1 MEGKRFDPAKLH
13 KLNNPERLK
22 ELPVARILELAKVE
36 RPEVIIDLG
45 AGTGLFSIELAKIY
59 PGSKI
64 YACDISNIMINWM
77 NEHIMMK
84 YENIIP
90 LRMEEY
96 QVPLKDGIA
105 DFLLMINLHHEL
117 DEPVKTLTECH
128 RILKP
133 NGRLAI
139 SDWKKDRTEHGPP
152 AEIRCDPGE
161 IKEQLLN
168 AGFNQI
174 NIHMEFVNNF
184 LIAAEKV
191 A

>member
-1 MEGKRFDPAKLH
+1 MENKKFNPQKLD
-13 KLNNPERLK
+13 KLNNPERLR
-22 ELPVARILELAKVE
+22 EIPVDRVLLLAKVE

-45 AGTGLFSIELAKIY
+45 AGTGLFSIELAKFY

-64 YACDISNIMINWM
+64 YACDISNVMINWM

-84 YENIIP
+84 HGNIIP

-117 DEPVKTLTECH
+117 DDPAKTLTEC
-128 RILKP
+128 RRLLKP
-133 NGRLAI
+133 EGKLAI

-152 AEIRCDPGE
+152 AEIRCEPGE
-161 IKEQLLN
+161 IKDQLLT
-168 AGFNQI
+168 AGFDQI
-174 NIHMEFVNNF
+174 NIHMGFVNNF
-184 LIAAEKV
+184 LITAVKET
-191 A
+191 